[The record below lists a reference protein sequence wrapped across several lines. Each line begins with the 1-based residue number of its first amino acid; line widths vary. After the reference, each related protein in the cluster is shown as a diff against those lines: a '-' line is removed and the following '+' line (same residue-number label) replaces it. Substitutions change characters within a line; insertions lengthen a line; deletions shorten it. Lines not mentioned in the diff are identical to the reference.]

1 MNRFPILKQFLKYTC
16 FWFGIFFLFHCARQH
31 PAIDQNEVA
40 FKQALLDLQ
49 KQIEESTRSK
59 IISTEPNGDGSF
71 TTRIRSV
78 SYDVWIKYN
87 FADKSQA
94 FVSDT
99 SGGWDVGFQRF
110 KLQTNSGL
118 THSEGQGGACM
129 TSPAVTDFETAASS
143 TSTALGCTNV
153 SFSPDTNVSE
163 LASGGVQTNY
173 VGNDVLNKW
182 FNYSLA
188 FLQPNYKVFVIR
200 SNTGNEYYLF
210 QITGYYNPEGT
221 SAHPTIR
228 WKQIQ
233 Y

>member
-1 MNRFPILKQFLKYTC
+1 MKYTC

-31 PAIDQNEVA
+31 PAVDQNEVA

-153 SFSPDTNVSE
+153 SFLPIRTYLNLQVGEFRQTMWVTTYSTSGLITVS
-163 LASGGVQTNY
+163 
-173 VGNDVLNKW
+173 
-182 FNYSLA
+182 
-188 FLQPNYKVFVIR
+188 
-200 SNTGNEYYLF
+200 LF
-210 QITGYYNPEGT
+210 CNL
-221 SAHPTIR
+221 TIR
-228 WKQIQ
+228 FL
-233 Y
+233 